1 MLARHET
8 LESLTIASHGEIA
21 TEVLEAAATEI
32 WENNSFE
39 TMADFE
45 AYDKTWEIV
54 EAYRTATLES
64 VPDGETTLGTRLVV
78 GPTDQLTENPPTT

>member
-1 MLARHET
+1 MLACHEI
-8 LESLTIASHGEIA
+8 LESLTTAAHGEIS

-45 AYDKTWEIV
+45 TFEQ
-54 EAYRTATLES
+54 T
-64 VPDGETTLGTRLVV
+64 
-78 GPTDQLTENPPTT
+78 

>member
-1 MLARHET
+1 MTTYNEI
-8 LESLTIASHGEIA
+8 LESLTTAAHGEIETA
-21 TEVLEAAATEI
+21 VLEAAATEI

-54 EAYRTATLES
+54 AKHDAK
-64 VPDGETTLGTRLVV
+64 
-78 GPTDQLTENPPTT
+78 